1 MDIRWLED
9 QFPDLENLQPLASG
23 GQKEVFSADHEREG
37 KVVLK
42 ILRNESGIE
51 RLKREILA
59 CTLIG
64 CERVPTIFGTDK
76 LDSQVGECTWIC
88 EQLINGTTLRERLKS
103 GPADIGGLVKLGIQI
118 LEVLCDA
125 EIERI
130 VHRDIKPDNIMIDL
144 DGNFWLLDF
153 GLARHLDL
161 ESLTASA
168 VYGGVGTLGYSAPEQ
183 MQNRKRDIDIRADL
197 FALGVTMYEY
207 GTGSNPFREGARD
220 SLEILNRVERM
231 PFPALTIDGCAESGL
246 LDFISALTQ
255 KHLTQRP
262 RTAREAMD
270 WIVDI
275 SRHTP

>member
-1 MDIRWLED
+1 MDIKWIED
-9 QFPDLENLQPLASG
+9 QFPDLENLQPLARG
-23 GQKEVFSADHEREG
+23 GQKQVFSADHEQEG
-37 KVVLK
+37 HVVLK
-42 ILRNESGIE
+42 LLLNESGVD
-51 RLKREILA
+51 RLEREILA
-59 CTLIG
+59 CQLIE
-64 CERVPTIFGTDK
+64 CKRVPKIFNTGK
-76 LDSQVGECTWIC
+76 LNTPIGECTWVC
-88 EQLINGTTLRERLKS
+88 EQRIHGTTLREHLKR
-103 GPADIGGLVKLGIQI
+103 GPTDINGVIKLGKQV

-125 EIERI
+125 ENEHI

-144 DGNFWLLDF
+144 DGNYWLLDF

-168 VYGGVGTLGYSAPEQ
+168 AYGGVGTLGYSAPEQ

-197 FALGVTMYEY
+197 FALGVTMHEY

-220 SLEILNRVERM
+220 LLEIFNRVERM
-231 PFPALTIDGCAESGL
+231 PFPALTIDGGAESGL

-275 SRHTP
+275 TRHTQ